1 MIRCLIYFLIF
12 YGNVLTGQISDTFVE
27 ESFTKKSTILSSLIP
42 GAGQVHNN
50 SIRPHEIRN
59 KLWWKLPI
67 IYGGIGVTC
76 FQINLNNQEFRNVKN
91 ERINRL
97 NGNPPLN
104 FTYYSSDQLKL
115 IQEQYRR
122 LRDLSIISFLGVYLI
137 QIIDANVEAHLFLFD
152 INDNLGFHFKPFY
165 SLGYQSNYFIP
176 QLSINVKI

>member
-1 MIRCLIYFLIF
+1 MIRYLIYFLFLFSKISI
-12 YGNVLTGQISDTFVE
+12 GQLNDTLSKK
-27 ESFTKKSTILSSLIP
+27 SFTKKSTILSSLIP

-50 SIRPHEIRN
+50 SIRPQEIRN

-67 IYGGIGVTC
+67 IYGGIGATC
-76 FQINLNNQEFRNVKN
+76 IQINLNNQEFNNVKN
-91 ERINRL
+91 ERISRV

-104 FTYYSSDQLKL
+104 YTSYSNDQLKL
-115 IQEQYRR
+115 IQDQYRR

-152 INDNLGFHFKPFY
+152 ISDNLGFQFKPY
-165 SLGYQSNYFIP
+165 YQPGYQSNYFIP

>member
-12 YGNVLTGQISDTFVE
+12 FSNVLTGQISDTLDE
-27 ESFTKKSTILSSLIP
+27 KSFTKKSTILSSLIP

-50 SIRPHEIRN
+50 SIRPLEIRN

-67 IYGGIGVTC
+67 IYGGIGATC
-76 FQINLNNQEFRNVKN
+76 FQINLNSQEFKNVKN
-91 ERINRL
+91 ERISRL
-97 NGNPPLN
+97 YGNPPLN
-104 FTYYSSDQLKL
+104 FTSYSSDQLKL

-165 SLGYQSNYFIP
+165 SIEFQSNYFIP